1 MMTTIAEQM
10 VPAATNRRA
19 FLKATAMTAIGGTLV
34 AGMLGMVAALVV
46 QR

>member
-1 MMTTIAEQM
+1 MMTKFPEQM
-10 VPAATNRRA
+10 VLAATNRRA

-34 AGMLGMVAALVV
+34 AGMLGMVTALVV